1 MNGVMR
7 SLDLVVPIIQAPMAG
22 VSTPALA
29 AAVAEAGGLGG
40 VAVGAVDAATAR
52 GLIAAVRALTTRPF
66 VVNVFCHRPPVRDAA
81 RDAAWLAA
89 LAPAFARYGAVTP
102 DHLVDLYPSFLDDDA
117 MLATLISDRPPAVSF
132 HFGLPAPAAIAALRA
147 AGCVLMAT
155 ATSLAEALA
164 IEAAGLD
171 VVIAQGIEAGGHRGT
186 FDENAP
192 DAALSTAVLTRL
204 LVRGC
209 RLPVIAAGGIMD
221 GAGIAACMA
230 LGAAAAQLGTAFV
243 ACPESS
249 ADPAHRAALLGPGG
263 AQTTM
268 TRAMSGRPARS
279 VGNVLTALP
288 VPPIEIPPY
297 PLAYAATK
305 ALAAA
310 ARAAG
315 ETGLAPQ
322 LAGQG
327 APLARA
333 LPAAELVAILEAERR
348 AAVQVEASE
357 ATSSSS

>member
-1 MNGVMR
+1 MNGFLR
-7 SLDLVVPIIQAPMAG
+7 SLDLAVPIVQAPMAG

-29 AAVAEAGGLGG
+29 AAVADAGGLGG
-40 VAVGAVDAATAR
+40 IAVGAIDAAAAR
-52 GLIAAVRALTTRPF
+52 ALVADVRARTARPF

-81 RDAAWLAA
+81 RDGAWLDA
-89 LAPAFARYGAVTP
+89 LAPVFARYGAAPP
-102 DHLVDLYPSFLDDDA
+102 DHLVDLYPSFVENDA
-117 MLATLISDRPPAVSF
+117 MLAALVAERPPAVSF

-147 AGCVLMAT
+147 AGCALLAT

-171 VVIAQGIEAGGHRGT
+171 AVIAQGIEAGGHRGT

-221 GAGIAACMA
+221 GAGIAAAMA
-230 LGAAAAQLGTAFV
+230 LGAAAAQLGTAFI

-279 VGNVLTALP
+279 VGNTFTALA
-288 VPPIEIPPY
+288 VPPLAIPPY

-315 ETGLAPQ
+315 ETGLSPQ

-333 LPAAELVAILEAERR
+333 LPATELVATLEAERR
-348 AAVQVEASE
+348 MAVAQASD

>member
-1 MNGVMR
+1 MNAFLR
-7 SLDLVVPIIQAPMAG
+7 ALDLAVPIVQAPMAG

-52 GLIAAVRALTTRPF
+52 GLIAAVRARTARPF
-66 VVNVFCHRPPVRDAA
+66 VVNVFCHRPPARDPA

-89 LAPAFARYGAVTP
+89 LAPAFARYGARPP
-102 DHLVDLYPSFLDDDA
+102 DHLVDLYPSFVEDEA
-117 MLATLISDRPPAVSF
+117 MLAALVAERPPAVSF
-132 HFGLPAPAAIAALRA
+132 HFGLPTPAAIAALRA
-147 AGCVLMAT
+147 AGCLLMGT

-171 VVIAQGIEAGGHRGT
+171 AVIAQGFEAGGHRGS

-192 DAALSTAVLTRL
+192 DAELSTAVLTRL

-221 GAGIAACMA
+221 GAGVAACMA
-230 LGAAAAQLGTAFV
+230 LGAAAAQLGTAFI
-243 ACPESS
+243 ACPESI

-263 AQTTM
+263 ATTTM

-279 VGNVLTALP
+279 VGNLFTALA

-310 ARAAG
+310 ARATG
-315 ETGLAPQ
+315 ETGLSPQ

-333 LPAAELVAILEAERR
+333 LPAGELVALLEAERR
-348 AAVQVEASE
+348 AAQASD